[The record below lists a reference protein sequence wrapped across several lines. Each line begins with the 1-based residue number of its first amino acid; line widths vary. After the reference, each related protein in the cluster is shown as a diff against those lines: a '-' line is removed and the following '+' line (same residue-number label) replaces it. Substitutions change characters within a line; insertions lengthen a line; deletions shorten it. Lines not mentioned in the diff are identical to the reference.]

1 MLQRN
6 VFVTFD
12 SDTPARTYIRE
23 PLLNALREVAVAV
36 WTMESALHSPV
47 LLEAKA
53 RALREGFRLVVQQV
67 RRHLA
72 GEKPRSDA
80 VDIDALRREIGAE
93 VARQLV
99 YSRLTGRVCIVG
111 HMGMGDA
118 VNGTDIDHP
127 GGVLCTTG
135 GTQLGQ
141 ELLQN
146 RSLVQTTQ
154 VVLILDKLCRVCAVT
169 AAMSFSSLHC
179 ILLILVM
186 GAGVVR
192 CD

>member
-1 MLQRN
+1 MLQQ
-6 VFVTFD
+6 V
-12 SDTPARTYIRE
+12 PAKLQQEIRT
-23 PLLNALREVAVAV
+23 
-36 WTMESALHSPV
+36 LH
-47 LLEAKA
+47 E
-53 RALREGFRLVVQQV
+53 EVQQ
-67 RRHLA
+67 LEESKCSA
-72 GEKPRSDA
+72 ESQLSITMSKMEELKCSAAAEKETLEKDLRSVQQQHDDLQSSA
-80 VDIDALRREIGAE
+80 
-93 VARQLV
+93 
-99 YSRLTGRVCIVG
+99 
-111 HMGMGDA
+111 
-118 VNGTDIDHP
+118 
-127 GGVLCTTG
+127 
-135 GTQLGQ
+135 TQLGQ